1 VAEPGIR
8 RSLYLHAPLRRMPH
22 KVLRQVLEHLPE
34 DTPPDG
40 PHGPVALLE
49 RRIAGLLGTPAALF
63 FPTGTMAQQVALR
76 VHAERRGRF
85 AFAGHPQCHLA
96 VHEQQGHAVLHGL
109 RFHPLG
115 DRNSLFTP
123 ADLDAVGERLAAL
136 VIELPQRDIGGRLP
150 DWETLTAL
158 VEQARDRGAAA
169 HLDGAR
175 LWEAQPYYDRP
186 HAEIAGLFDTAYVSL
201 YKGLQGARG
210 AVLAGD
216 EAFLVEAAVWRQRL
230 GGKLPDA
237 WPLAAVALVG
247 LDELLPRMAA
257 FRDHAVALAAAI
269 NADGVARTV
278 PDVPLTPLFH
288 VHLPAAPADVDRAH
302 AELLAETGT
311 QLYSYLRSAPDPGR
325 CSFEITVGENAAD
338 FTPDEV
344 ASLVRDLVTRSAA
357 RT

>member
-1 VAEPGIR
+1 VTGPEIR
-8 RSLYLHAPLRRMPH
+8 RSLYLHAPIRRMPH
-22 KVLRQVLEHLPE
+22 RVLQQVLDHLPA

-40 PHGPVALLE
+40 PDGPVALLE
-49 RRIAGLLGTPAALF
+49 RRIAELLGTPAALF
-63 FPTGTMAQQVALR
+63 FPTGTMAQQSALR

-85 AFAGHPQCHLA
+85 AFAAHPRCHLA
-96 VHEQQGHAVLHGL
+96 VWEQQGHAVVHGL
-109 RFHPLG
+109 RFHPVG
-115 DRNSLFTP
+115 DANTLLTVD
-123 ADLDAVGERLAAL
+123 DLDAVGERLAAL
-136 VIELPQRDIGGRLP
+136 VLELPQRDIGGQLP
-150 DWETLTAL
+150 DWAAL
-158 VEQARDRGAAA
+158 RAQVAWARDRGAAA

-216 EAFLVEAAVWRQRL
+216 DEFLAEAAVWRQRL

-247 LDELLPRMAA
+247 LDELLPRMPA

-269 NADGVARTV
+269 NADDVARTV
-278 PDVPLTPLFH
+278 PEVPLTPLFH
-288 VHLPAAPADVDRAH
+288 VHLPVAPAAVEQAH
-302 AELLAETGT
+302 ADLLAAAGT
-311 QLYSYLRSAPDPGR
+311 QVFGYLRSASDPGR
-325 CSFEITVGENAAD
+325 CSFEITVGENAME

-344 ASLVRDLVTRSAA
+344 AALVRDLVTRSEA